1 MNQSKF
7 IRAALKVATVA
18 VTAAVINEAILEF
31 QRRRKEKV
39 VTEVQ

>member
-18 VTAAVINEAILEF
+18 VAAAAINEAILEI